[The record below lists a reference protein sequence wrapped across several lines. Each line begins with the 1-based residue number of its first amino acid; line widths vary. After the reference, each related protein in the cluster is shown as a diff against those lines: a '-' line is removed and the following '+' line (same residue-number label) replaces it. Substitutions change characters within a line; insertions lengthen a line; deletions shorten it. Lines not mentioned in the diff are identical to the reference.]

1 MRDFL
6 QGRINLVQA
15 LRESPF
21 DVTYHDLCLIL
32 TAVMSACAAW
42 RWPGEGFDQKR
53 FVESLIQ
60 FSSPALNLTHISL
73 GALLEKNQISES
85 QTPWADQGQGDR
97 IFTGADIDSSLAET
111 ASRFPGLSMRNLKN
125 ASYANLIYRWLRC
138 GYSHTYWVAGNTT
151 HVAPSRLPAQISYIG
166 RHSDGRLI
174 RIASFHLDYLVQV
187 AQEQVSTLGET
198 QLEKPDEWWI
208 ESSNV

>member
-1 MRDFL
+1 MSYLDGRDVGL
-6 QGRINLVQA
+6 RSVALAGRRI
-15 LRESPF
+15 RSK
-21 DVTYHDLCLIL
+21 T
-32 TAVMSACAAW
+32 
-42 RWPGEGFDQKR
+42 

-73 GALLEKNQISES
+73 GALLEQSQISES
-85 QTPWADQGQGDR
+85 QTPWAAQGQGDR

-111 ASRFPGLSMRNLKN
+111 ASRFPALSIRNLKK

-138 GYSHTYWVAGNTT
+138 GYSHRYWVAGNTT

-187 AQEQVSTLGET
+187 AQEQVATLGER
-198 QLEKPDEWWI
+198 QIEKPDEWWI
-208 ESSNV
+208 ESSNL